1 MDIAALA
8 TAFRESKA
16 LTFVADVEGA
26 EKTLTLKRSKGCWE
40 RLAKLAVSVGADSV
54 ECRDASGGVVAV
66 VQVREREAASPS
78 SVGAGKPLAHRSEM
92 GELFAL
98 VMESADRQV
107 ARYSSSVEAV
117 LAAQT
122 RALEAVTCRMEALDE
137 RVQASLAQRE
147 ESLRGDT
154 LALSAM
160 AESLQAERAAVD
172 QVITEAES
180 SRQEEE
186 TESARMVGKLLEPVA
201 ASIAAKIVGGT

>member
-1 MDIAALA
+1 MDIASLSA
-8 TAFRESKA
+8 AFRESKA
-16 LTFVADVEGA
+16 VTFVADVEGA
-26 EKTLTLKRSKGCWE
+26 EKVLTLKRSKGCWE
-40 RLAKLAVSVGADSV
+40 RLAKLAISVGADSV

-66 VQVREREAASPS
+66 VPVREKDAAPS
-78 SVGAGKPLAHRSEM
+78 SVSAGKPLAHRSEM

-122 RALEAVTCRMEALDE
+122 RALEAVTRRMEALDE

-186 TESARMVGKLLEPVA
+186 SESARMVGKLLEPVA

>member
-40 RLAKLAVSVGADSV
+40 RLAKLAVSLGADSV

-66 VQVREREAASPS
+66 VQVREKDAAPGGK
-78 SVGAGKPLAHRSEM
+78 SVAPRSEV
-92 GELFAL
+92 GELVAL

-122 RALEAVTCRMEALDE
+122 RALEAVTRRMEVLDE

-154 LALSAM
+154 LALASM
-160 AESLQAERAAVD
+160 AESIQAERAAVEE
-172 QVITEAES
+172 VIAEAES
-180 SRQEEE
+180 SRQQEESE
-186 TESARMVGKLLEPVA
+186 GSRMVGKLLEPLA
-201 ASIAAKIVGGT
+201 ASIAAKVIGGGTSS

>member
-1 MDIAALA
+1 MDIASLA
-8 TAFRESKA
+8 AAFRESKA

-54 ECRDASGGVVAV
+54 ECRDALGGVVAV

-78 SVGAGKPLAHRSEM
+78 SSAGKPLAHRSEM

-122 RALEAVTCRMEALDE
+122 RALEAVTRRMEALDE